1 MSALEEQI
9 AVTEEAEATTARAR
23 VRARSGDSRP
33 KRPLS
38 AFALFTR
45 DARADVRRLMPDA
58 PLTDVLKVIGK
69 RWKEAPDTTRARYEK
84 LAHEQAPAQDAA
96 AAAAAA
102 SALQAQVEHAYAAA
116 EDARRQR
123 DDIQAA
129 SRASMDAFAAE
140 NDELRSQVDSLLA
153 KLRNACRG
161 C

>member
-1 MSALEEQI
+1 
-9 AVTEEAEATTARAR
+9 
-23 VRARSGDSRP
+23 
-33 KRPLS
+33 
-38 AFALFTR
+38 
-45 DARADVRRLMPDA
+45 MPDA

-153 KLRNACRG
+153 KLRNASAAAAVDAARIKILARLTRALRIELAAAEG
-161 C
+161 AEAGKAGAGSAVHAPPVTAAAAPDA